1 MTLFKTSFYRII
13 ILLSINLALTATV
26 SNASTILHQA
36 IESQILA
43 DLSEIHPTANINI
56 TFNLPNTQKKYS
68 KCKNFNLPSINKIS
82 SGGRF
87 SLRLTCKQPNWST
100 YITFIA
106 SITYPVAVSR
116 MHIPKGQLINSRNIY
131 FIHKD
136 ITKTYK
142 GYFTTPEPL
151 FGNMAKR
158 VIKKSTIVSPY
169 MLDSPVLINKNDSVM
184 IAASNGGLTIT
195 TIGTALQNGK
205 IGKQISVRNNR
216 SGKIIRAYVLSKGR
230 VSITAK

>member
-1 MTLFKTSFYRII
+1 MTLFKTTFYQII
-13 ILLSINLALTATV
+13 TLLSINLTLTVTIA
-26 SNASTILHQA
+26 NASTVLHQE
-36 IESQILA
+36 IESRILA

-56 TFNLPNTQKKYS
+56 AFNLPNAQKKYS

-87 SLRLTCKQPNWST
+87 SLRLTCKGPNWST

-116 MHIPKGQLINSRNIY
+116 MHIPKGQLINSGNIY
-131 FIHKD
+131 FIPKN
-136 ITKTYK
+136 ITKAYK

-151 FGNMAKR
+151 IGNIARR
-158 VIKKSTIVSPY
+158 VIKKSTIISPY
-169 MLDSPVLINKNDSVM
+169 MLDSPVLITKNDSVM

-195 TIGTALQNGK
+195 TIGTALQSGK
-205 IGKQISVRNNR
+205 KGKQISVRNNR
-216 SGKIIRAYVLSKGR
+216 SGKIIRAYILSKGR
-230 VSITAK
+230 VSVTAK